1 MRESWNP
8 YKRNQ
13 FKYEQ
18 ESTKSPWDLDAQ
30 NSESWLGDN
39 NLPLTSGKVPVG
51 QGEVDGGL
59 AEYLEA
65 ERRAG
70 RYSGEPVG
78 EVSTTKTGYNSK
90 GMYPVLNS
98 WNRPNSYSRED
109 DGLEEYLAAE
119 KKAGRYT
126 EEREPWWKEGDPV
139 PLLAMNSDYSAYGLG
154 QALGAP
160 KGTRGKGMG
169 IVAGLGDMT
178 LGLGRNLLSGLADSK
193 DTGRVY
199 SDYRRRQDFY
209 DRGPYARDRGQYVDA
224 SARYNKYGSLFQ
236 SQRKKYFAEGGEM
249 SQEEAAMMEQMM
261 QQGQAQQEE
270 EMPQEQ
276 QGQPQGGG
284 VQEEMAEMATQ
295 LMEQFQGNLDAIAQY
310 LEQEG
315 VDEEMMGIIMQIV
328 SEMAQGVEGQPQE
341 EQLPD
346 ASGSNVMR
354 NTMNGNMDMPMDF
367 RNGGQYPTLP
377 RY

>member
-18 ESTKSPWDLDAQ
+18 EGTKSPWDLGAK
-30 NSESWLGDN
+30 NSEGWLGDGN
-39 NLPLTSGKVPVG
+39 TPLTPNTLPNGVNEG
-51 QGEVDGGL
+51 DGGYG
-59 AEYLEA
+59 AYLEA
-65 ERRAG
+65 ERAAG
-70 RYSGEPVG
+70 RYSGDGIEG
-78 EVSTTKTGYNSK
+78 TTQPTPRYGTR
-90 GMYPVLNS
+90 GVYPTLQS
-98 WNRPNSYSRED
+98 WNRPENEESYGD
-109 DGLEEYLAAE
+109 NYEEYLANE
-119 KKAGRYT
+119 KSAGRGD
-126 EEREPWWKEGDPV
+126 EKQPWWKKGDPV
-139 PLLAMNSDYSAYGLG
+139 PMLAMNTDYSAYSLG

-199 SDYRRRQDFY
+199 SDYRRRQDLY

-270 EMPQEQ
+270 RMPQEQ

-284 VQEEMAEMATQ
+284 GQEEMVEMATQ